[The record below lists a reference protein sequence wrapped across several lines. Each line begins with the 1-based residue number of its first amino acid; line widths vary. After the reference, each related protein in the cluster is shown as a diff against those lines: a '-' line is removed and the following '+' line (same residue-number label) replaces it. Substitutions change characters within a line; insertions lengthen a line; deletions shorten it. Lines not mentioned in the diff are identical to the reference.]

1 MNGEEEEDG
10 KKAVAKKEE
19 PGGKKEEGGGE
30 SCGEGG
36 KPAPSCGCAPK
47 SDGSD
52 PAFDQLA
59 ERLQAQIDA
68 MEGEYFSPGVV
79 RECKYP
85 HNLGRME
92 DPDATAKV
100 GTVGESIELFLK
112 FDDEGKVSEALFAT
126 DGCGSTIAS
135 GSMLTQMVKGK
146 TADMLARLTTDDL
159 VAALGGMPPA
169 QKHCAELAMEALR
182 VALAD
187 MKK

>member
-1 MNGEEEEDG
+1 MDDDEKDTGNE
-10 KKAVAKKEE
+10 KKKER
-19 PGGKKEEGGGE
+19 GGKAGGAGNGDA
-30 SCGEGG
+30 CGEAGTRR
-36 KPAPSCGCAPK
+36 PSCGCAPE

-52 PAFDQLA
+52 TAFDQLA
-59 ERLQAQIDA
+59 ARLQAQIDA
-68 MEGEYFSPGVV
+68 MEGAYFSPGVV

-92 DPDATAKV
+92 NPDASAKV

-146 TADMLARLTTDDL
+146 TPDMLARLTTDDL

-169 QKHCAELAMEALR
+169 QVHCAELAMEALR
-182 VALAD
+182 AALAD